1 VIEPE
6 CDEKE
11 RWKLI
16 KRFIVEVE
24 YNELESNKDKN
35 VFYDT
40 ALEVAVENL
49 MESYKKCDSIDD
61 VFSINVKEI

>member
-1 VIEPE
+1 
-6 CDEKE
+6 
-11 RWKLI
+11 LI

-24 YNELESNKDKN
+24 YSELESNKDGH

-49 MESYKKCDSIDD
+49 MESYKKNDSIDD